1 VPGTKLVSAANPMEA
16 LETWLYNDVE
26 FKAHPHVVIEQQG
39 NVMHGFMDVI
49 IPLMPGTSD
58 HPPPSPA
65 PCPLAGPWE
74 LCSGPHD
81 VASPCTRTA
90 TGLVA

>member
-1 VPGTKLVSAANPMEA
+1 MPGTKLVSAANPMEA
-16 LETWLYNDVE
+16 LETWLYNDLE

-58 HPPPSPA
+58 HLPTSPA
-65 PCPLAGPWE
+65 GARGKCAAGHTTSHRRAHA
-74 LCSGPHD
+74 L
-81 VASPCTRTA
+81 
-90 TGLVA
+90 